1 MAALNTLYD
10 MAFDWLGA
18 ASTAGSLV
26 TGVFSGIGANKRQQK
41 AIAAQKQENEAAR
54 KWSEKMYQQQTADAR
69 QNIANERAYNSP
81 NAVAARMQTA
91 GLNKD
96 LMYNNG
102 AGSLVDSQVADTG
115 NVGNVAP
122 ADVGSMIM
130 NTPTMADSILKGI
143 SAMREVAETKNIQ
156 ADTAK
161 KTGEL
166 ASIDIENMVKA
177 ATSGAKIENENL
189 TVNLSRSYLA
199 LNDAQRQKLAQEL
212 NNLQTSNDLLNAKIS
227 ETYANTKGISQAT
240 LSRRIETSIAQGKFD
255 LAVRELEQNLKE
267 SDSRIN
273 LNRASASRILALT
286 LAEKLN
292 IDADTMLKKIG
303 FQRGQVGFENDVYQ
317 QDILKYQ
324 GRQLKFNYE
333 QGKKYDDVER
343 TVKIGTEVTNALSKF
358 VSGIFFF

>member
-1 MAALNTLYD
+1 
-10 MAFDWLGA
+10 MAFNWLGA
-18 ASTAGSLV
+18 ASAAGSIA
-26 TGVFSGIGANKRQQK
+26 TGLFSGIGANKRQKQ
-41 AIAAQKQENEAAR
+41 AIKAQKEENDAAR
-54 KWSEKMYQQQTADAR
+54 KWSEKMYQMQTADER
-69 QNIANERAYNSP
+69 KNLENERSYNNP
-81 NAVAARMQTA
+81 AAVAARMKAA
-91 GLNKD
+91 GLNPD
-96 LMYNNG
+96 LMYNGG
-102 AGSLVDSQVADTG
+102 AGSLVDSNVADTG

-166 ASIDIENMVKA
+166 ASIDIDNMVKA

-199 LNDAQRQKLAQEL
+199 LNDQQRQNLSQEL
-212 NNLQTSNDLLNAKIS
+212 NNLQTSNQLLNAKIS
-227 ETYANTKGISQAT
+227 ETYANTKGIDQAT
-240 LSRRIETSIAQGKFD
+240 LSRRIETSIASGKFD
-255 LAVRELEQNLKE
+255 LAVRDLEQRLKE
-267 SDSRIN
+267 SDSRIS

-317 QDILKYQ
+317 QDVLKFQ
-324 GRQLKFNYE
+324 GKQMQFNYE
-333 QGKKYDDVER
+333 QSKKYDDVER

-358 VSGIFFF
+358 ISGIFFF

>member
-1 MAALNTLYD
+1 MGNGK
-10 MAFDWLGA
+10 FDWLGA
-18 ASTAGSLV
+18 AGTAASLA
-26 TGVFSGIGANKRQQK
+26 TSVFSGIGANKRQK
-41 AIAAQKQENEAAR
+41 RALKAQKEENAAAR
-54 KWSEKMYQQQTADAR
+54 KWSEKMYLQQTADAR
-69 QNIANERAYNSP
+69 ENVANERAYNTPS
-81 NAVAARMQTA
+81 AVRSRMAAA
-91 GLNKD
+91 GLNPD

-102 AGSLVDSQVADTG
+102 PGSLVDSQVADTG
-115 NVGNVAP
+115 SVGNVAP
-122 ADVGSMIM
+122 ADVGQMIM
-130 NTPTMADSILKGI
+130 QTPTMADSILKGI
-143 SAMREVAETKNIQ
+143 SAMRELAETKNIS

-166 ASIDIENMVKA
+166 QSIDLDNMVKA
-177 ATSGAKIENENL
+177 ATQGAKIENENL
-189 TVNLSRSYLA
+189 TVQLSRSYLA
-199 LNDAQRQKLAQEL
+199 LNDQQRQNLAQEL
-212 NNLQTSNDLLNAKIS
+212 NNLQTSNELLNAKIS

-324 GRQLKFNYE
+324 GRQLQFNYE